1 MVTTPTAV
9 AIAAELA
16 SRPGHG
22 DDERIRHH
30 AHSGV
35 ILYSPEGRLSLAR
48 LRTESARFPG
58 NDN

>member
-9 AIAAELA
+9 ATAAELA

-35 ILYSPEGRLSLAR
+35 I
-48 LRTESARFPG
+48 FIH
-58 NDN
+58 